1 MSTIRPL
8 VGAAIKSDAL
18 ATHLDWIVT
27 HQRDLEIQ
35 DPTLAHFFEQDWQP
49 IATQIRTQLRHY
61 TGRLGIHA
69 PFAGIDIACRDRA
82 IQAVVQQRL
91 LQALDFGEAIGATH
105 MVVHSPFVCFGS
117 AHSAIQPKT
126 LEQSITVAQQTMQPV
141 LQRAQTC
148 GCTIVIET
156 ILDQHPSHL
165 RAFISAFA
173 SPLVRQSIDVGH
185 VRITHARGGA
195 SITEWIR
202 QNGDLLHHVHLQ
214 DNDGSFDAHWAPG
227 QGDINFSAV
236 FATLATHAPQAR
248 LLLELNHADQVIPGW
263 QHLVNL
269 GIAH

>member
-1 MSTIRPL
+1 MPTIRPL

-18 ATHLDWIVT
+18 ADHLDWIVST
-27 HQRDLEIQ
+27 QRDLEIQ
-35 DPTLAHFFEQDWQP
+35 DPTVSDFFEQDWRAL
-49 IATQIRTQLRHY
+49 ATQIRAQLRDY

-91 LQALDFGEAIGATH
+91 IQALDFAEAIGATH
-105 MVVHSPFVCFGS
+105 MVVHSPFACFGS
-117 AHSAIQPKT
+117 AHSAIQTKT
-126 LEQSITVAQQTMQPV
+126 LEQSIAMAQQTLHSV
-141 LQRAQTC
+141 LQRAEAC

-156 ILDQHPSHL
+156 ILDQNPIHL
-165 RAFISAFA
+165 RTFINAFA
-173 SPLVRQSIDVGH
+173 SPRVRQSIDVGH

-227 QGDINFSAV
+227 HGDINFTAV
-236 FATLATHAPQAR
+236 FAALASHAPNAR
-248 LLLELNHADQVIPGW
+248 LLLELNQADHVIPGW

-269 GIAH
+269 GVAQ